1 MRKSM
6 LGAGLA
12 GAVVVVTIGRRVARR
27 ADLVGAVD
35 AFRDG
40 NHRDRW
46 HAVTVNVEPE
56 QLGSL
61 PPPLDELGE
70 TVEVMVRPAP
80 GVRGTELLARLAEPA
95 GSDEIRKLRASL
107 RKARALAEIGEVPL
121 PDSPPSTRS
130 TPINRPLAYATR
142 HGREE
147 GRL

>member
-12 GAVVVVTIGRRVARR
+12 GAVVVAVAGRRVARHR
-27 ADLVGAVD
+27 NPAGSG
-35 AFRDG
+35 G
-40 NHRDRW
+40 NGNRRDRW

-56 QLGSL
+56 QLGPL

-70 TVEVMVRPAP
+70 TVEVVMRPAP
-80 GVRGTELLARLAEPA
+80 GLRGTELRARLVEPA
-95 GSDEIRKLRASL
+95 GRDEVRKLRAAL
-107 RKARALAEIGEVPL
+107 RTARALAEIGEVPL
-121 PDSPPSTRS
+121 PDTPPSTTS
-130 TPINRPLAYATR
+130 TLLNKPLEYATR

>member
-1 MRKSM
+1 M

-12 GAVVVVTIGRRVARR
+12 GAVVVVTVGRRLMRR
-27 ADLVGAVD
+27 ADLIGAVD

-40 NHRDRW
+40 NRRDRW

-61 PPPLDELGE
+61 PPPLDDLGE
-70 TVEVMVRPAP
+70 AVEVVVRPAP
-80 GVRGTELLARLAEPA
+80 GGRGTELLARLAETA
-95 GSDEIRKLRASL
+95 GRDQVRKLRASL

-121 PDSPPSTRS
+121 PDTPPSATS
-130 TPINRPLAYATR
+130 TPLNKPLEYATR

>member
-12 GAVVVVTIGRRVARR
+12 GAVVVVTVSRRLVRR
-27 ADLVGAVD
+27 RHAAGGSG
-35 AFRDG
+35 DG
-40 NHRDRW
+40 QRRDRW

-70 TVEVMVRPAP
+70 TVEVVVRPAP
-80 GVRGTELLARLAEPA
+80 GLRGTELLARLVGPA
-95 GSDEIRKLRASL
+95 GRDEVRKLRLAL
-107 RKARALAEIGEVPL
+107 RTARALAEIGEVPL
-121 PDSPPSTRS
+121 PDSPPT
-130 TPINRPLAYATR
+130 TKPTLLNRPLEYATR

>member
-12 GAVVVVTIGRRVARR
+12 GAVVVVTVGRRLARR

-40 NHRDRW
+40 NHPDRW

-70 TVEVMVRPAP
+70 TVEVVVRPAP
-80 GVRGTELLARLAEPA
+80 GARGTELRARLVEPA
-95 GSDEIRKLRASL
+95 GRDQVRKLRASL

-121 PDSPPSTRS
+121 PDTPPSTKP
-130 TPINRPLAYATR
+130 TLLNKPLEYATR

>member
-12 GAVVVVTIGRRVARR
+12 GAVVVVAIGRRTARR
-27 ADLVGAVD
+27 TNLAGAVD
-35 AFRDG
+35 AFRGG
-40 NHRDRW
+40 NRRDRW

-56 QLGSL
+56 RLGSL

-70 TVEVMVRPAP
+70 TVEIVVRPAP
-80 GVRGTELLARLAEPA
+80 GGRGTELLTRLVEPA
-95 GSDEIRKLRASL
+95 DRHAVRKLRLSL

-121 PDSPPSTRS
+121 PDTPPTTKS
-130 TPINRPLAYATR
+130 TPLNAPLASATR